1 MKKADYVFPIKGE
14 LSIHFGISVR
24 DYIAIQAMVG
34 LCANTRL
41 IDRSFDEIA
50 DYAYEQADAM
60 IKRSE
65 K

>member
-1 MKKADYVFPIKGE
+1 MKETDRVFPIKGE
-14 LSIHFGISVR
+14 FSTDFGISAR
-24 DYIAIQAMVG
+24 DYIAIQAMTG
-34 LCANTRL
+34 LCADSRL
-41 IDRSFDEIA
+41 VDRSFDEIA